1 MIYTM
6 KVNGTS
12 FLIDA
17 ETTAEAVCCAA
28 NAYVESL
35 ADSPDQCVADLAT
48 MPMSI
53 QTCNVSESE
62 VIACPP
68 EEIPV
73 V

>member
-6 KVNGTS
+6 KVNGVN

-17 ETTAEAVCCAA
+17 ETTAEAICCAA
-28 NAYVESL
+28 DAYVESL

-48 MPMSI
+48 MPISI
-53 QTCNVSESE
+53 QTCDISESE
-62 VIACPP
+62 VIACPA

-73 V
+73 P